1 MSNVKQLLA
10 NFVNESFSAHSLHDL
25 VSYFVK
31 DTLKQTCLSPGGGAS
46 CFRNSNDSRPAIRIA
61 YRTLLRSSSI

>member
-1 MSNVKQLLA
+1 MIW
-10 NFVNESFSAHSLHDL
+10 L
-25 VSYFVK
+25 VSTSPTAPEGIDGVVLFVVK